1 MIAVRFNK
9 TRGEPGRGTA
19 DHVWRVFDNEKE
31 YVVKNVRIE
40 VPSWG
45 AQTGQDWSICCE
57 GQITIDRET
66 STITIGETNVH
77 P

>member
-9 TRGEPGRGTA
+9 TRGEPGRGTL

-57 GQITIDRET
+57 GQIAIDRET
-66 STITIGETNVH
+66 STITIGEKSVH
-77 P
+77 S